1 MQKWVTGYTHCQADK
16 ISKNKDNFIKTWSEL
31 FVIQLN
37 NNGKEWIICHSFIK
51 HNRSPGGKSFVGQC
65 DSLSRAIEIHVAHAE
80 KTASFNS

>member
-51 HNRSPGGKSFVGQC
+51 HNRVEKV
-65 DSLSRAIEIHVAHAE
+65 SLVNVILFREQ
-80 KTASFNS
+80 